1 MEQEEKKEL
10 KSRQNVETEAP
21 IPRKDS
27 PDAAIS
33 TEGREKRVSRIHVET
48 AVALGERS
56 SSGLS
61 RQEDVTDKVVSL
73 IKDSKGKTS
82 ASEHEV
88 KLESGK
94 NSGRLEAAKQADAP
108 TRPKSEYSMNIKLVP
123 LVMDIVN
130 LFLSDVQVHT
140 CFFWQNLGN
149 SLLKSILVPLHHK
162 WLDMQVRHG
171 EA

>member
-73 IKDSKGKTS
+73 IKDAKGKTS

-94 NSGRLEAAKQADAP
+94 NSGRLEAAKQANAP
-108 TRPKSEYSMNIKLVP
+108 TRPKSAYM
-123 LVMDIVN
+123 
-130 LFLSDVQVHT
+130 
-140 CFFWQNLGN
+140 FFSGR
-149 SLLKSILVPLHHK
+149 I
-162 WLDMQVRHG
+162 
-171 EA
+171 